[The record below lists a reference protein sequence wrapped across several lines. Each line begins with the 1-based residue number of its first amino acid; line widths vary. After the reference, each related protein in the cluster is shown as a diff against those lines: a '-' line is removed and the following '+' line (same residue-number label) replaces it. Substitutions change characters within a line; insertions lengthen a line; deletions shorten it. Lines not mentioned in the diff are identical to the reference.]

1 MLNWVAQPRPGVEPP
16 TFEARLYDVLFLSQS
31 PASSEKWLEEL
42 NPKSLE
48 VLKGAYA
55 SPALAAA
62 TVGDK
67 YGHGMAWGSL
77 VHECRVVSCSF
88 ERMSSI
94 MVLFLLRLRVETI
107 AEMWFNSSIILLFH
121 CIRTSQ
127 HLLYESSIP
136 ISIHN
141 ITQQNHPLLSFPT
154 GSSWSGWGTFAWTR
168 TPRRDPSS

>member
-67 YGHGMAWGSL
+67 YEYVWCGGDWCAN
-77 VHECRVVSCSF
+77 
-88 ERMSSI
+88 
-94 MVLFLLRLRVETI
+94 
-107 AEMWFNSSIILLFH
+107 AEYYH
-121 CIRTSQ
+121 A
-127 HLLYESSIP
+127 HLS
-136 ISIHN
+136 
-141 ITQQNHPLLSFPT
+141 
-154 GSSWSGWGTFAWTR
+154 A
-168 TPRRDPSS
+168 